1 LGWAWTISRLLKIQ
15 TPARTLS
22 PSRSSIKCSEIYRW
36 TWLGVYWGQSLVSFK
51 SWLQL
56 CTRRWTWWI
65 LDNYSLL
72 LCTRCILEMIFQES
86 KWNLVWHAYTM
97 GAWAPSCSC
106 KQALVSSVRITLC
119 VVVLHFQ
126 MLIFPFPSSLV
137 VIVPAISC
145 ELQSALE
152 CGTGLG
158 WPFFRFTCFAL
169 ILSDCFIL
177 S

>member
-1 LGWAWTISRLLKIQ
+1 LGWVWTISRLLKIQ
-15 TPARTLS
+15 TPARTRC

-72 LCTRCILEMIFQES
+72 LCTRCILEMTFQES

-97 GAWAPSCSC
+97 PLCCSLALPDAYLPLSQFFGGNRSCYLVWIAVCSWMWNWSRMALFSFHLFCSYSFRLFYFVLEGTQKFAWHAET
-106 KQALVSSVRITLC
+106 V
-119 VVVLHFQ
+119 
-126 MLIFPFPSSLV
+126 
-137 VIVPAISC
+137 
-145 ELQSALE
+145 
-152 CGTGLG
+152 
-158 WPFFRFTCFAL
+158 
-169 ILSDCFIL
+169 
-177 S
+177 